1 VEAHSLLKEMMS
13 QGFAVAVAG
22 YLLVRLEGRLEA
34 LTRSIDRLCERRGAR
49 PNMAPTACL
58 SRDEDPR

>member
-1 VEAHSLLKEMMS
+1 MEASSLLKDMMS

-34 LTRSIDRLCERRGAR
+34 LTRSIDCLCER
-49 PNMAPTACL
+49 TAL
-58 SRDEDPR
+58 SVTQRDEAPR

>member
-1 VEAHSLLKEMMS
+1 MEASSLLKEMMS

-34 LTRSIDRLCERRGAR
+34 LTRSIDCLCER
-49 PNMAPTACL
+49 TAL
-58 SRDEDPR
+58 AVTQRDEAPR

>member
-1 VEAHSLLKEMMS
+1 MEASCFLKYMMS

-34 LTRSIDRLCERRGAR
+34 LTISIDFLCERTGLAG
-49 PNMAPTACL
+49 TQ
-58 SRDEDPR
+58 RDEAPR

>member
-1 VEAHSLLKEMMS
+1 MEAHSLLKEMMS

-34 LTRSIDRLCERRGAR
+34 LTRSIDCLCER
-49 PNMAPTACL
+49 TAL
-58 SRDEDPR
+58 AATLRDEAPR